1 MGIFVRLTGNAGRN
15 DDDISTGESLFQTVI
30 IWQVARDFLLNSEL
44 YAPSRSLKKKKEA
57 TRTAIE
63 EMCERSVATPGVL
76 TTS

>member
-44 YAPSRSLKKKKEA
+44 YAPSRSLKKKKKRGH
-57 TRTAIE
+57 TYGDR
-63 EMCERSVATPGVL
+63 RDV
-76 TTS
+76 